1 MAGGGIDEVTTP
13 SHLGKEVEAC
23 IPRIPA
29 DVDFDEMEPQTN
41 DCNLQGILQSIV
53 ENPLK
58 FGAVDWLVNLKA
70 QSFNTEGYEKHKL
83 RIETKFFNTLASHD
97 KAKPLAEFI

>member
-1 MAGGGIDEVTTP
+1 MRSTITPTKALVPAPPAPFVAAPMTMAGGGIDEVTTP

-41 DCNLQGILQSIV
+41 DFNLQGILQSIV

-58 FGAVDWLVNLKA
+58 FGAVD
-70 QSFNTEGYEKHKL
+70 
-83 RIETKFFNTLASHD
+83 
-97 KAKPLAEFI
+97 